1 MLWWS
6 SVGFVVALWR
16 QDSHCVDKDCDD
28 FLPWLEQKA
37 GVEISSVLSIG
48 KSTYGRLSTSL
59 ATNVS
64 STICMLTHLCITCFT
79 MHETTIYLHTK
90 LPYISIF
97 LFGQTLYLKRIL
109 KIMDISI
116 LIANPNKKT
125 KAFLKLNWL
134 FMPCK
139 MLSNSLSSAVPLLW
153 YSNHAHNWRLK
164 WILKSQIK
172 LHQLYCFLVIQNALT
187 GMVFM
192 RCYGNLFIHQRAE
205 ILWRL
210 WVLCWTN
217 WGCLHW

>member
-64 STICMLTHLCITCFT
+64 STIRMLTHLCITCFT

-90 LPYISIF
+90 LPYSPYFF
-97 LFGQTLYLKRIL
+97 LVKLYTWIL

-139 MLSNSLSSAVPLLW
+139 MLSKFLWVQLSLSFD
-153 YSNHAHNWRLK
+153 
-164 WILKSQIK
+164 ILTMLI
-172 LHQLYCFLVIQNALT
+172 I
-187 GMVFM
+187 G
-192 RCYGNLFIHQRAE
+192 G
-205 ILWRL
+205 
-210 WVLCWTN
+210 
-217 WGCLHW
+217 